1 MPEIS
6 RFFGI
11 IIAMFFDEH
20 NPPHFHARYGE
31 YKIEVAI
38 ETLSILAGKFPPR
51 ALGLLMEWAAMHRN
65 ELMEDWE
72 LARNRSELKRI
83 SPLE

>member
-72 LARNRSELKRI
+72 LASNRSELKKI